1 MPRDNSEG
9 TRQVYLQLTEQKLSQ
24 AERRDWELWFLTLF
38 LGSCVSIGLLVVI
51 FPTVFWK
58 RDVLVIP
65 REYAVQLF
73 YGLLTLVILFNIYAI
88 RQHSRVRSLRRI
100 LLREHMESLR
110 NQQLSVLDPLT
121 EVYNRRYLEVFLGQ
135 EIRRAERY
143 GQTFALVMLDL
154 DGFREINNQFGHP
167 VGDEALKA
175 TGRLLRQGC
184 RRSDVIVRYGG
195 DEFLLLLPETELDGA
210 AVLVKRLRQV
220 FSEFN
225 QKTSFGFELSFSAG
239 VVTNG
244 GGKDLPDLLVE
255 VDQNLYTEKR
265 MRQWQSEAAPA
276 GVKAAS

>member
-1 MPRDNSEG
+1 MPPDNSEG
-9 TRQVYLQLTEQKLSQ
+9 ARQADLQLAEQKLAQ

-38 LGSCVSIGLLVVI
+38 LGSCVSIGLLIVI

-58 RDVLVIP
+58 REVLVVP

-73 YGLLTLVILFNIYAI
+73 YGLLTLVVLFNIYAI
-88 RQHSRVRSLRRI
+88 RQHSHVRSLRRT
-100 LLREHMESLR
+100 LLREHMERLR

-143 GQTFALVMLDL
+143 GQTFTLVMLDL

-195 DEFLLLLPETELDGA
+195 DEFLLLLPETDLDGA

-225 QKTSFGFELSFSAG
+225 KNTHLGFELSFSAG

-244 GGKDLPDLLVE
+244 GGKDFPDLLVE
-255 VDQNLYTEKR
+255 VDQNLYADKR
-265 MRQWQSEAAPA
+265 MHPWPSEASPT